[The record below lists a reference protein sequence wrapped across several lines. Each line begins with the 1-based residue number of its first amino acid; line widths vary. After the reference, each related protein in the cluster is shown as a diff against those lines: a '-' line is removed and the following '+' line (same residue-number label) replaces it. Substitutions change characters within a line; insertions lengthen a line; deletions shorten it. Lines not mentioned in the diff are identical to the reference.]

1 MYFATFILKDLTRR
15 PVRTV
20 LTVLGLAVAVGS
32 MVALLAIRHNV
43 ERAVN
48 RSFTQRGVDLVV
60 TQAGRSSDLNS
71 DFGESFLAM
80 TRAMPDVAEVDEAV
94 VDVFNLTKDTGATD
108 QVMVQGWRPTN
119 QAFADIEMLGGRTLT
134 PEDRG
139 KVMLGVTVAGTR
151 GKGVGDT

>member
-1 MYFATFILKDLTRR
+1 MYFATFVLKNLTRR

-43 ERAVN
+43 ERAVDK
-48 RSFTQRGVDLVV
+48 SFTQRGVDLIV

-71 DFGESFLAM
+71 DFGPAFVEQA
-80 TRAMPDVAEVDEAV
+80 RAIPGVADLDEAV
-94 VDVFNLTKDTGATD
+94 VDFFNLTKDSGAAD

-119 QAFADIEMLGGRTLT
+119 RAFADIDILSGR
-134 PEDRG
+134 
-139 KVMLGVTVAGTR
+139 
-151 GKGVGDT
+151 